1 MLDKGWRAAW
11 RVAMTTLGQELK
23 KYREERGGTLQQ
35 VADRTL
41 VGVQFLKAIE
51 ADDYAPLPGGIFNR
65 SFVRKFAREVGL
77 EEPTALRLYEE
88 QLAAQGGEEDRRF
101 ELGVENWDRPPTYG
115 SGFVLSLLLLVVL
128 AGTSYLA
135 YRFFFRE
142 ALAPDTPSATQTG
155 IAEDRSA
162 AVDRIPTP
170 TPAPPS
176 PSPEESQ
183 DLRLSVAVGASAC
196 WIKVTRDKEV
206 PEEALLPPGATREYV
221 AQERLVL
228 SAGNL
233 PSLRLTLNGRPL
245 LNSKIANSPTSVVV
259 TSLVLTK
266 ETYLQYADAPPP
278 DSPR

>member
-1 MLDKGWRAAW
+1 M
-11 RVAMTTLGQELK
+11 AMTTLGQELK
-23 KYREERGGTLQQ
+23 KYREERGVTLQQ

-41 VGVQFLKAIE
+41 VGIQFLKAIE
-51 ADDYAPLPGGIFNR
+51 ADDYGPLPGGIFNR
-65 SFVRKFAREVGL
+65 AFVRKFAREVGL
-77 EEPTALRLYEE
+77 EEATALRLYEE

-115 SGFVLSLLLLVVL
+115 SGFVLSLIVLVVL
-128 AGTSYLA
+128 AGGSYLA

-142 ALAPDTPSATQTG
+142 ALNPATPSATQTG
-155 IAEDRSA
+155 VAEDRA
-162 AVDRIPTP
+162 ATVDPIPTP

-176 PSPEESQ
+176 PSPEESR

>member
-1 MLDKGWRAAW
+1 
-11 RVAMTTLGQELK
+11 MTTLGQELK
-23 KYREERGGTLQQ
+23 KHREERGLTLRQI
-35 VADRTL
+35 ADRTL

-51 ADDYAPLPGGIFNR
+51 EDDYAPLPGGIFNR
-65 SFVRKFAREVGL
+65 AFVRKFAREVAL
-77 EEPTALRLYEE
+77 EEATALRLYEE

-115 SGFVLSLLLLVVL
+115 RGFLLSLVVLVVL
-128 AGTSYLA
+128 AGGSYLA

-142 ALAPDTPSATQTG
+142 ALAPALPSATQAG
-155 IAEDRSA
+155 VVADP
-162 AVDRIPTP
+162 IPTP
-170 TPAPPS
+170 TPAMPS
-176 PSPEESQ
+176 SPPEEAR
-183 DLRLSVAVGASAC
+183 DLRLTVAVGASAC
-196 WIKVTRDKEV
+196 WIKVTRDREV

-221 AQERLVL
+221 AQDRLVL

-245 LNSKIANSPTSVVV
+245 LNSKIANTPTSVVV

>member
-1 MLDKGWRAAW
+1 
-11 RVAMTTLGQELK
+11 MTTLGQELK
-23 KYREERGGTLQQ
+23 KRREEKGLTLQ
-35 VADRTL
+35 VIADRTL
-41 VGVQFLKAIE
+41 LGVRFLQAIE

-65 SFVRKFAREVGL
+65 AFVRKFAREVGL
-77 EEPTALRLYEE
+77 DEATALRLYEE

-115 SGFVLSLLLLVVL
+115 SGFVLSLVVLVVL
-128 AGTSYLA
+128 AVGSYLA

-142 ALAPDTPSATQTG
+142 VLAPDTPSVTQTG
-155 IAEDRSA
+155 GVEERSA

-183 DLRLSVAVGASAC
+183 DLRLSVAVGSSAC

-206 PEEALLPPGATREYV
+206 PEESLLPPGETREYV

>member
-1 MLDKGWRAAW
+1 
-11 RVAMTTLGQELK
+11 MTTLGQELK
-23 KYREERGGTLQQ
+23 KYREERGLSLQQ

-41 VGVQFLKAIE
+41 IGIQFLKAIE
-51 ADDYAPLPGGIFNR
+51 ADDYGPLPGGIFNR
-65 SFVRKFAREVGL
+65 AFVRKFAHEVGL

-115 SGFVLSLLLLVVL
+115 SGFVLSLIVLVVL
-128 AGTSYLA
+128 AGGSYLA

-142 ALAPDTPSATQTG
+142 ALAPTVPSATQTG
-155 IAEDRSA
+155 TVNDRSA
-162 AVDRIPTP
+162 SIDPTP

-176 PSPEESQ
+176 SSSEELR
-183 DLRLSVAVGASAC
+183 DLRLAVAVGASAC
-196 WIKVTRDKEV
+196 WIKVTRDREV
-206 PEEALLPPGATREYV
+206 PEEALLPPGATREYL

-278 DSPR
+278 DFPR